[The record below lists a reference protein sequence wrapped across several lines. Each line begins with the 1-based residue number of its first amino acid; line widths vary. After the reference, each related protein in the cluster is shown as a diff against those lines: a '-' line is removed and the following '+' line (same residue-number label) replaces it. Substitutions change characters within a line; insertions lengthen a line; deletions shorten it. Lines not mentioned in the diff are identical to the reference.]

1 MIEHRT
7 VSQIHAER
15 ASTLIAE
22 LGVVIET
29 VPMIQRQ
36 RDLLVAVSVELYR
49 LQELERRFSGLCPAS
64 TLIPRR
70 PRRLTFRRAC
80 HRAGGEH
87 HAGAGDRGLGVD
99 TSALWTLSYDG
110 HAGRY

>member
-1 MIEHRT
+1 MMRKMTEHRT

-15 ASTLIAE
+15 AATLITE

-49 LQELERRFSGLCPAS
+49 LQELERRFSGL
-64 TLIPRR
+64 
-70 PRRLTFRRAC
+70 
-80 HRAGGEH
+80 
-87 HAGAGDRGLGVD
+87 
-99 TSALWTLSYDG
+99 
-110 HAGRY
+110 